1 MEETVGNGLES
12 FLAGR
17 FDPQTVASSPAK
29 AGLAADI
36 DKTNITVAT
45 DLAIRHCI
53 ARPD

>member
-1 MEETVGNGLES
+1 MAWSLSWRAVST
-12 FLAGR
+12 
-17 FDPQTVASSPAK
+17 PQTVASSPAK